1 MSMVRLDHEGGGSR
15 PGLARTRSSCQRKPP
30 RHGGPSCDDDA
41 MSRPEV
47 RSKPCAFCGRS
58 FTDRKRWNG
67 RDQWDQVLY
76 CSRGCRA
83 NAAKQRRHA

>member
-1 MSMVRLDHEGGGSR
+1 MRSADHAR
-15 PGLARTRSSCQRKPP
+15 APTCAGLARTGFLCQRKPP
-30 RHGGPSCDDDA
+30 RHEGPPCDDDV

-47 RSKPCAFCGRS
+47 RSKPCAYCGLP
-58 FTDRKRWNG
+58 FTDRKRWSG

-83 NAAKQRRHA
+83 HAAKQRRHA

>member
-1 MSMVRLDHEGGGSR
+1 MAPPDHAPVDR
-15 PGLARTRSSCQRKPP
+15 RAGLARTGAACQRKPP
-30 RHGGPSCDDDA
+30 GAEDALCHDDG

-47 RSKPCAFCGRS
+47 RSKPCAYCGRP
-58 FTDRKRWNG
+58 FTDRKRWSG

>member
-1 MSMVRLDHEGGGSR
+1 
-15 PGLARTRSSCQRKPP
+15 
-30 RHGGPSCDDDA
+30 

-47 RSKPCAFCGRS
+47 RAKPCAYCGRP
-58 FTDRKRWNG
+58 FTDRKRWSG

-83 NAAKQRRHA
+83 NAAKQRRRA

>member
-1 MSMVRLDHEGGGSR
+1 
-15 PGLARTRSSCQRKPP
+15 
-30 RHGGPSCDDDA
+30 

-47 RSKPCAFCGRS
+47 RSKPCAFCGRP
-58 FTDRKRWNG
+58 FTDRKRWSG

-83 NAAKQRRHA
+83 KAATQRRHA

>member
-1 MSMVRLDHEGGGSR
+1 MRSADHGRGASR
-15 PGLARTRSSCQRKPP
+15 AGLARTGSPCQRKPP
-30 RHGGPSCDDDA
+30 RGGAPPCDDDG

-47 RSKPCAFCGRS
+47 RSKPCAFCGRP
-58 FTDRKRWNG
+58 FTDRKRWSG

-83 NAAKQRRHA
+83 NAAKQRRRA